1 MPRRRASEGMIK
13 VNMEVLFDE
22 RVKDIQKSVLE
33 KTKLLAANPGY
44 DQPILRERL
53 YTSMIWGDYEF
64 LGNPQ
69 FESEESKM
77 IIIENSLEKS
87 KSDDILT
94 PPLNRSTTKSPVNRG
109 KITKG
114 LLKELKFD
122 DDFML
127 NLDSDCLTDGGT
139 HILKLQGQ
147 ISESVR

>member
-1 MPRRRASEGMIK
+1 MIK

-33 KTKLLAANPGY
+33 KAKLLAANPGY
-44 DQPILRERL
+44 DQPILWERL

-77 IIIENSLEKS
+77 IMIENSIENS
-87 KSDDILT
+87 KSDDTLI
-94 PPLNRSTTKSPVNRG
+94 PPLNKSTSRSLVTRG

-114 LLKELKFD
+114 LLKVLKFD

>member
-1 MPRRRASEGMIK
+1 
-13 VNMEVLFDE
+13 
-22 RVKDIQKSVLE
+22 
-33 KTKLLAANPGY
+33 
-44 DQPILRERL
+44 
-53 YTSMIWGDYEF
+53 MIWGDYEF

-69 FESEESKM
+69 FESDESKM
-77 IIIENSLEKS
+77 IVIENSIEKS

-94 PPLNRSTTKSPVNRG
+94 PPLNRSASRSPVNRG

-114 LLKELKFD
+114 LLKVLKFD